1 MGVGGW
7 RVCGVDERKN
17 NVHEYDA
24 NRQCKWRRQRSSG
37 DVMGKERGETIPISW
52 FWVEMEE
59 TVLSFRIMSYG
70 V

>member
-24 NRQCKWRRQRSSG
+24 NRKMQG
-37 DVMGKERGETIPISW
+37 
-52 FWVEMEE
+52 EE
-59 TVLSFRIMSYG
+59 TEKFWWCYGKGEGRNNTHFMVLG
-70 V
+70 